1 MPATVTG
8 ESPLDRQLWLYREL
22 YGLPCRL
29 SGTRIM
35 LSTSDI
41 SAIRVPEAL
50 AAHVD
55 DELFWLEKVT
65 PILDEHPGTGVLTL
79 LAAPT
84 HLDLTFP
91 ATDFRRRARCEFL
104 PPERELILPAP
115 RTPHCL
121 GPRWFRYPQWETLQP
136 VTTVLRAIRVA
147 LHTYPA

>member
-29 SGTRIM
+29 SGTRIT

-41 SAIRVPEAL
+41 TAIRIPGAL

-91 ATDFRRRARCEFL
+91 ATDFRRRAHCEFL

-115 RTPHCL
+115 RTPYCL

>member
-29 SGTRIM
+29 TGTRIT

-41 SAIRVPEAL
+41 TAICIPAAL

-55 DELFWLEKVT
+55 DELFWLAKVT
-65 PILDEHPGTGVLTL
+65 PILDECLGTGALTL
-79 LAAPT
+79 LAAHT

-104 PPERELILPAP
+104 PSERELTLPTP
-115 RTPHCL
+115 LIPHCR

-136 VTTVLRAIRVA
+136 VTTVLRAIRIA
-147 LHTYPA
+147 LHAYPD